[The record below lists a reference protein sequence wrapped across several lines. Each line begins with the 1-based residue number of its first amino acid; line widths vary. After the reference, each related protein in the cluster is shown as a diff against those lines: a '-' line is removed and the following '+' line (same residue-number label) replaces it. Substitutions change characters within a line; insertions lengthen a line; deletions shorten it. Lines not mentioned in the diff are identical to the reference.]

1 MPTGRD
7 QGEPSRRDGAAHLPA
22 VIFDVDGVLV
32 DSPHERAWQESLATL
47 MAGPWREI
55 APTTS
60 YTPERFTA
68 EVYQTRLS
76 GKPRMSGAR
85 SVLEYFEVP
94 DVDRRVGEYA
104 DYKQTQIEALIDAGE
119 FVAYADAL
127 RFVEALKAQ
136 GVPLA
141 AASSSKNANRF
152 MVQIKLDSGGTLL
165 DIFDANVC
173 GRDLKHGKP
182 HPEIFLLAAE
192 DLGMAPERCIVVEDA
207 AAGIAAAKAGGM
219 LGLGIARF
227 DDEDLLAAENADL
240 VVTSLDDIALPD
252 LLAGR
257 LLRAGDASASL
268 ERKRQDKAR
277 YDHG

>member
-1 MPTGRD
+1 MPSGRD
-7 QGEPSRRDGAAHLPA
+7 TGEPSRPNGAEAPA

-32 DSPHERAWQESLATL
+32 DSPHERAWQESLEKL
-47 MAGPWREI
+47 MAGPWRDV
-55 APTTS
+55 AARTS
-60 YTPERFTA
+60 YTPERFTS

-85 SVLEYFEVP
+85 SVLDFFGVP
-94 DVDRRVGEYA
+94 DVERRAVEYA
-104 DYKQTQIEALIDAGE
+104 DYKQAQIETLIDAGE
-119 FVAYADAL
+119 FVAYPDAL
-127 RFVEALKAQ
+127 RFVSALRAS

-152 MVQIKLDSGGTLL
+152 MVQIHLDDGVTLL
-165 DIFDANVC
+165 DVFKANVC

-192 DLGMAPERCIVVEDA
+192 ALAVPPQRCVVVEDA

-227 DDEDLLAAENADL
+227 DDEDLLAAEKADL
-240 VVTSLDDIALPD
+240 VVTSLDDVSLSD

-257 LLRAGDASASL
+257 LLRGAGTGAAVAPG
-268 ERKRQDKAR
+268 E
-277 YDHG
+277 

>member
-1 MPTGRD
+1 MATVRQG
-7 QGEPSRRDGAAHLPA
+7 GEPSLPGGSAGLPA

-47 MAGPWREI
+47 MAGPWSGFVGETTY
-55 APTTS
+55 APD
-60 YTPERFTA
+60 RFTS

-85 SVLEYFEVP
+85 SVLEYFGVP
-94 DVDRRVGEYA
+94 DVERHVGEYA
-104 DYKQTQIEALIDAGE
+104 DYKQAQIESLIDAGE

-127 RFVEALKAQ
+127 RFVSALKAHK
-136 GVPLA
+136 VPLA

-152 MVQIKLDSGGTLL
+152 MVQIHLDDDGTLL
-165 DIFDANVC
+165 DVFDANVC

-192 DLGMAPERCIVVEDA
+192 ALGMPPERCIVVEDA

-219 LGLGIARF
+219 HGLGIARF
-227 DDEDLLAAENADL
+227 NDEDLLAAENADL
-240 VVTSLDDIALPD
+240 VVTSLDDVSLPD
-252 LLAGR
+252 LLRGR
-257 LLRAGDASASL
+257 LVRGTDGSAST
-268 ERKRQDKAR
+268 
-277 YDHG
+277 

>member
-7 QGEPSRRDGAAHLPA
+7 TGRGTGERDHRSATAPA

-47 MAGPWREI
+47 MAGPWRDI
-55 APTTS
+55 AETTS
-60 YTPERFTA
+60 YTPERFTS
-68 EVYQTRLS
+68 EVYRTRLS

-85 SVLEYFEVP
+85 SALEYFAVP
-94 DVDRRVGEYA
+94 DVDRRVTEYA
-104 DYKQTQIEALIDAGE
+104 DYKQAQIEALIDTGE

-127 RFVEALKAQ
+127 RFVGLLKSH

-152 MVQIKLDSGGTLL
+152 MVQIRLDDDGTLL
-165 DIFDANVC
+165 DVFDANVC

-192 DLGMAPERCIVVEDA
+192 ALSVAPERCVVVEDA

-227 DDEDLLAAENADL
+227 NDEDLLAAENADL
-240 VVTSLDDIALPD
+240 VVTSLDDVSLPD

-257 LLRAGDASASL
+257 LRRGTRGDAGPAG
-268 ERKRQDKAR
+268 E
-277 YDHG
+277 